1 MSTKNTYLFKIVIR
15 DTQTGREIPPEE
27 FKDLFED
34 IFRNNLCNNALK
46 LTADNIEP
54 MILDI
59 IEDTDEYLFARLS
72 RKRPNNSMQKRDY
85 TTYEIS
91 DVLEPWEIN
100 NNGVEWFTYCILG
113 YSHGILS
120 IVKSKGAPSEIALA
134 QIFYRYNNRYFLE
147 TEAIPNQDLIE
158 ELLDGRD
165 PEINRVEVEIAQPS
179 AQMLEQAFGFSEH
192 EVIESVRRQTSSITF
207 DIKPNF
213 RSSLLDRPELIR
225 SLVNALRRNHNRY
238 TSVVISGKRNSKE
251 KQRKYDLYEEYFKYP
266 ITVKEYQQENGEKIE
281 RDRQIILREYRAAM
295 MNVYNGYR
303 DIILAITNRE

>member
-1 MSTKNTYLFKIVIR
+1 MSTKNTYLFKVVIK
-15 DTQTGREIPPEE
+15 DTQTGREIPPNE
-27 FKDLFED
+27 FKGLFED
-34 IFRNNLCNNALK
+34 IFNANLHNNALK

-54 MILDI
+54 MMLDI
-59 IEDTDEYLFARLS
+59 IEDTQEYLFARLS
-72 RKRPNNSMQKRDY
+72 RKRPNNSMQKRNY

-91 DVLEPWEIN
+91 DVLEPWEQN
-100 NNGVEWFTYCILG
+100 KNGVEWFTYCILG
-113 YSHGILS
+113 YKHGILS
-120 IVKSKGAPSEIALA
+120 IVKSKGAPSESALA

-158 ELLDGRD
+158 ELLDGND

-179 AQMLEQAFGFSEH
+179 AQMLEEAFGFNER

-213 RSSLLDRPELIR
+213 RSSLLDRPDLIR
-225 SLVNALRRNHNRY
+225 FLVNALRRNHNRY
-238 TSVVISGKRNSKE
+238 NSVVISGKRDAKE

-266 ITVKEYQQENGEKIE
+266 ITVNEYQQEHGEKIE
-281 RDRQIILREYRAAM
+281 RDREIILREYRAAM

-303 DIILAITNRE
+303 DVILAITNRE